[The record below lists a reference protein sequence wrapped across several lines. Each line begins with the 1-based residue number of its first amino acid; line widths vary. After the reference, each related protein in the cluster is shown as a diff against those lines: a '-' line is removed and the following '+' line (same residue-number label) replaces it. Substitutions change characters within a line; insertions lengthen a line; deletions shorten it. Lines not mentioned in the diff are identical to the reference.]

1 MDEKIQYQRDAFA
14 ILACKML
21 GKTVDETARVLA
33 MDVIYVRVVYGFI
46 DSGTIDFDS
55 NEI

>member
-21 GKTVDETARVLA
+21 GKTVEETAKVLV
-33 MDVIYVRVVYGFI
+33 MDTHFVCIVYKFI
-46 DSGTIDFDS
+46 DEDRIDFDK
-55 NEI
+55 NKL

>member
-1 MDEKIQYQRDAFA
+1 MDEKIKFQRDAFA

-21 GKTVDETARVLA
+21 GKTVDETAHVLA
-33 MDVIYVRVVYGFI
+33 MNAKEVSIVYKYI
-46 DSGTIDFDS
+46 DKGRIDFDS